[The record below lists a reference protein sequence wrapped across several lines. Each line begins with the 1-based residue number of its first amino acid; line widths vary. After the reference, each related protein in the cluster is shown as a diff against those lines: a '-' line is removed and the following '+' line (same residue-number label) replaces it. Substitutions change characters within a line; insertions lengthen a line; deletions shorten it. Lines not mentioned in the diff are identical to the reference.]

1 MPKHEKYKKKEYTII
16 IIITIDPMQHTPISI
31 IKKNTRRKTSIS
43 KKKISTYTSQK
54 TSTPPKRKI
63 LSYTFHNK
71 K

>member
-1 MPKHEKYKKKEYTII
+1 
-16 IIITIDPMQHTPISI
+16 MQHTPISI